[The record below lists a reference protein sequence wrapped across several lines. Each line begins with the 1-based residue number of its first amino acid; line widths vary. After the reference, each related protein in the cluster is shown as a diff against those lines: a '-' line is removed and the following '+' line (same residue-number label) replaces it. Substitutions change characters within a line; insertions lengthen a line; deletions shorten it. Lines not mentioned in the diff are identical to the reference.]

1 MAQKNKN
8 VAEEFVNSFKVNGE
22 DLLKEIK
29 KLIHE
34 GNVRKIVLK
43 DEKGEKTFLEIPLTV
58 GVIGTVLL
66 PVLAAVGALAAMV
79 GLVTVELIAH
89 EQPATVKKTKTTV
102 KKSSSLVKKAAPKA
116 KKVVKKV
123 KSPSFRI

>member
-1 MAQKNKN
+1 MAKKNQN
-8 VAEEFVNSFKVNGE
+8 VGEEFIHSFKVNGE
-22 DLLKEIK
+22 DLLKEVK

-66 PVLAAVGALAAMV
+66 PILAAVGALAAMV
-79 GLVTVELIAH
+79 GLVTVELIK
-89 EQPATVKKTKTTV
+89 EESSKSQKSTVR
-102 KKSSSLVKKAAPKA
+102 KSPVGGKKAAGKNQ
-116 KKVVKKV
+116 KNL
-123 KSPSFRI
+123 